1 MKKYSKP
8 QYKFNPPVIVPLCS
22 GQCRGKGH
30 GGVAGSNNKKMYKE
44 FSCLNSLSCILL
56 KMENLYV

>member
-8 QYKFNPPVIVPLCS
+8 QYKFNPSVIVPLCS

-30 GGVAGSNNKKMYKE
+30 GGVAGSNN
-44 FSCLNSLSCILL
+44 
-56 KMENLYV
+56 